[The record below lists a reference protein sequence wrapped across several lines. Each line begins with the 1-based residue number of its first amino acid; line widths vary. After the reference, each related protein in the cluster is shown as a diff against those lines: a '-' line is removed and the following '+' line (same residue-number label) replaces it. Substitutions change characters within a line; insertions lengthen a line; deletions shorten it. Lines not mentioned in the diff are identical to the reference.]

1 MFKIVYI
8 IQSLKDFG
16 FTKFYMIVVSHFFS
30 DKSRQFSYVPHYAVV
45 QNKRPRASAP
55 VLRKIIVTQN
65 SLLFFLKLLINI
77 LYKIKVCQTSSIPAL
92 CKITC
97 M

>member
-1 MFKIVYI
+1 MYI

-30 DKSRQFSYVPHYAVV
+30 DNSRQSLVFSYVPHYAVV
-45 QNKRPRASAP
+45 QNKRPRASAS
-55 VLRKIIVTQN
+55 VLHKIIVTQN
-65 SLLFFLKLLINI
+65 SLLFFLKFLINI

>member
-1 MFKIVYI
+1 MYI

-30 DKSRQFSYVPHYAVV
+30 DNSRQFLVFSYVPHYAVV

-92 CKITC
+92 CNITC